1 VLNPKP
7 VVSVFNC
14 TELPDPG
21 SSEKVPCHRRHA
33 DIHLLVKCCLFDHP
47 SSRCFALEQ
56 QSSVHMK
63 LGTAILSRRLLSLRM
78 RSGVAIARTRLRQRN
93 RQTSELVVNHL
104 AKCGGSFLKDVV
116 RSSAPMTKIE
126 DEKFMVTNDD
136 QTNGDFI
143 VGLIRNPLDFYIS
156 LWSFT
161 SEPGTC
167 CFKNS
172 LTADQQRRLLSTRDV
187 HGDTRE
193 DRHRFRK
200 WLEEVNHDDIGLM
213 SLRFYGS
220 YLDPG
225 KEELLIGEDWQHMT
239 ARNFF
244 HLEHPT
250 WRTNVH
256 AALAHFNRDF
266 GSVDC
271 WIHTENIVNDT
282 RRCLH
287 LAEQALG
294 ERAPVNWTTVE
305 EQMANASTNAIAHA
319 PCSEFYDDNLLKF
332 VYHRDKHIFR
342 AFGYEPACSK

>member
-1 VLNPKP
+1 MLTYICWLS
-7 VVSVFNC
+7 VVFSTVHHV
-14 TELPDPG
+14 D
-21 SSEKVPCHRRHA
+21 A
-33 DIHLLVKCCLFDHP
+33 MALV
-47 SSRCFALEQ
+47 Q
-56 QSSVHMK
+56 QSAMYMK
-63 LGTAILSRRLLSLRM
+63 LETTMLSRQLLSLRM
-78 RSGVAIARTRLRQRN
+78 RSSMTIARTRLQHRN

-104 AKCGGSFLKDVV
+104 AKCGGSFLKDVI
-116 RSSAPMTKIE
+116 RWSAPMTKIE

-136 QTNGDFI
+136 QMNGDFV
-143 VGLIRNPLDFYIS
+143 VGLVRNPLDFYIS

-172 LTADQQRRLLSTRDV
+172 LTADQQRLLLSTRKV
-187 HGDTRE
+187 HGDTHE
-193 DRHRFRK
+193 DRERFRK
-200 WLEEVNHDDIGLM
+200 WLEEVNHEDIGLM

-225 KEELLIGEDWQHMT
+225 KEQLFIGEDWQHMT

-244 HLEHPT
+244 HSEHPT

-256 AALAHFNRDF
+256 AALEHFNTDF

-271 WIHTENIVNDT
+271 WIHTEKIVNDT
-282 RRCLH
+282 RRCLR

-294 ERAPVNWTTVE
+294 KRAPVDWKIAE
-305 EQMANASTNAIAHA
+305 ERMVNASTNAIAHA

-342 AFGYEPACSK
+342 AFGYKPACSK